1 MSFIKNIQIWNNQIP
16 RVCNFDILD
25 YCYVGGIGNTCT
37 GNTDVPDTEDGFS
50 TARTSYNAWTK
61 AVNQYF
67 LASISFYYDIGFDDS
82 SVSSII
88 IPDGFFN
95 DKCNTQENYTKLCD
109 LYYGPNGF
117 IEQTY
122 LFEIKRAQL
131 QNSLLADTD
140 PNKKTGVYTETVLR
154 LVSPFAQPVPY
165 TYSIDYTDYQTPE
178 YSYYEEYREIL
189 GELMQRLKKIITA
202 TSNSSLTPF
211 AIPDQCVNDV
221 VIGTQTWTSCNLDVE
236 TYRNGDPIPQV
247 QDPTAWSNLTTG
259 AWCYYENNTE
269 YGPVFGKL
277 YNWYAVNDPRGL
289 APVGYHIPT
298 DAEWTVLTNY
308 LGGDTVAGLKM
319 KLEGWSRRECVLPYN
334 SRLWTSPNLDATN
347 KSGFT
352 GLPGGSRDGNG
363 FYSLIG
369 DIGYWWSSTEDGPND
384 AWYRLLGYDDAGIYR
399 YSNGKVIG
407 MSVRLIKN

>member
-1 MSFIKNIQIWNNQIP
+1 MSFIKNIQIWNNQRP

-25 YCYVGGIGNTCT
+25 YCNVGGIGNTCT
-37 GNTDVPDTEDGFS
+37 GNTGTPNTEDGFT
-50 TARTSYNAWTK
+50 TARATYDAWIK
-61 AVNQYF
+61 SVNEYF
-67 LASISFYYDIGFDDS
+67 LASVSFYYDIGFDDP
-82 SVSSII
+82 SVSNIV
-88 IPDGFFN
+88 IPEDLFN
-95 DKCNTQENYTKLCD
+95 DKCNTQENYTKLCN

-117 IEQTY
+117 IEQMY

-131 QNSLLADTD
+131 ENSLLADTD
-140 PNKKTGVYTETVLR
+140 PNKKTGVYTGTVLR

-308 LGGDTVAGLKM
+308 LGGETVAGGKM
-319 KLEGWSRRECVLPYN
+319 KLEGVSRRECVLPYN
-334 SRLWTSPNLDATN
+334 AKLWTSPNTGSTN
-347 KSGFT
+347 TSLFT
-352 GLPGGSRDGNG
+352 GLPGGYRNNNGN
-363 FYSLIG
+363 YNNIG
-369 DIGYWWSSTEDGPND
+369 DVGNWWSSTESTTSHAWNRDLDYQYED
-384 AWYRLLGYDDAGIYR
+384 AYRGNYNKRFGF
-399 YSNGKVIG
+399 
-407 MSVRLIKN
+407 SVRLIKN